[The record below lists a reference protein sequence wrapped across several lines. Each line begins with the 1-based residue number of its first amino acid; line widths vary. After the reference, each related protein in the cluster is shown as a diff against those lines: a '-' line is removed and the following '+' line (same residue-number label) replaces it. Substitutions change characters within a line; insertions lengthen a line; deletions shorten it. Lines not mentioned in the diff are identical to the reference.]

1 VIKMTSHLPR
11 RCCIVGVAHTG
22 TPRGT
27 IKDIAGVRSYIVHPP
42 SGSTSHAVVLMTDAL
57 GMDFI
62 NTQLYALTT
71 PISNASPAN

>member
-1 VIKMTSHLPR
+1 MTSHLPR
-11 RCCIVGVAHTG
+11 RCCFVGVAHTG

-27 IKDIAGVRSYIVHPP
+27 IKDIAGVRSYVVDPP

-71 PISNASPAN
+71 PTPNASPAS